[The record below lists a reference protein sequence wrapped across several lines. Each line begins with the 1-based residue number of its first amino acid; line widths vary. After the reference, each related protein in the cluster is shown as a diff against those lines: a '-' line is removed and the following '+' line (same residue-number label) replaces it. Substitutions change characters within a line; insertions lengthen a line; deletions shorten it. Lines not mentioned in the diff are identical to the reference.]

1 MKLLTKIKLIAAVR
15 RSDLP
20 NEDKRQITYILLTHS
35 LEKSLPLI
43 LKVIG
48 TATEIIFKLFSQ

>member
-1 MKLLTKIKLIAAVR
+1 MKTLTKLKLISAVH
-15 RSDLP
+15 RSNLP
-20 NEDKRQITYILLTHS
+20 NEDKRQIIIILLTHS

-48 TATEIIFKLFSQ
+48 TATEIIVKLFSQ